1 MYMVEGFIIVFVC
14 FRIDVFWVFF
24 FYDNRVF
31 SVIFV
36 KIMDVFVFVLFFIFL
51 VMIVGFY

>member
-24 FYDNRVF
+24 FNVCKVF
-31 SVIFV
+31 SVMFV

-51 VMIVGFY
+51 VMIVSFY

>member
-51 VMIVGFY
+51 VMIVSFY